1 MRFKFTDNIDTEIQS
16 IFEEIKEEITQN
28 FYTLDLQGD
37 FIIPISNKFAIEDKL
52 TIHFQ
57 EKENLGLID
66 EQSIGGLNPTM
77 AGGVPFYGFER
88 NEHIGTD
95 FIVNRLNLRFNPK
108 RNLYLY
114 SGIDLLLLNYPKA
127 IFKKNTTKD
136 FFDIKGHPKDSVFGY
151 GLGLGYNS
159 IFGPIMMNT
168 SIRKGG
174 KLQFFLS
181 VGYIVDR
188 KRY

>member
-1 MRFKFTDNIDTEIQS
+1 
-16 IFEEIKEEITQN
+16 
-28 FYTLDLQGD
+28 
-37 FIIPISNKFAIEDKL
+37 
-52 TIHFQ
+52 
-57 EKENLGLID
+57 
-66 EQSIGGLNPTM
+66 M